1 MRALRGYVR
10 LIDGL
15 SEWLGWLSLILVV
28 ITVIIGIY
36 NVAARYIGYYI
47 GVQLSSNVFIELQWY
62 LYSLVFFTGFAYILK
77 HGINVRVDFIYANW
91 PKKRK
96 ATLDFWGHLFF
107 LVPFCILGI
116 WVTVSPVLTSWGLR
130 PNGTWGPWEVSPDPG
145 GLPRAPLKT
154 VIIIAFA
161 FLLLQAINELIKL
174 FAVLTN
180 RQAEL
185 SSADEEEH
193 DAPLRIE

>member
-15 SEWLGWLSLILVV
+15 SEWLGWLSMMLVV

-62 LYSLVFFTGFAYILK
+62 LYSLVFFTGFSYILR
-77 HGINVRVDFIYANW
+77 HGINVRVDFIYAGW
-91 PKKRK
+91 SKKRK

-116 WVTVSPVLTSWGLR
+116 WVTVSPVLASWGLR
-130 PNGTWGPWEVSPDPG
+130 PNGSWGMWEVSPDPG

-161 FLLLQAINELIKL
+161 FLLLQAMSELIKL
-174 FAVLTN
+174 LAVMIN
-180 RQAEL
+180 RQADLVVE
-185 SSADEEEH
+185 AKIEPDT
-193 DAPLRIE
+193 PLRIE